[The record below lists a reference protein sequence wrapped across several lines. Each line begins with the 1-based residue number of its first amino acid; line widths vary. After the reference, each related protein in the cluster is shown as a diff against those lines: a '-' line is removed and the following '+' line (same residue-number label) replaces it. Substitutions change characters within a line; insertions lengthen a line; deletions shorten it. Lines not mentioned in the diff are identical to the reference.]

1 MRRDGL
7 RLRDIVEA
15 AGTVADY
22 LAGVTQE
29 QFFAPGL
36 IQDAILRQLIVAGE
50 AAYKTSP
57 EFQQRHPEIPWQKI
71 AGFRHRAVHDYFG
84 IDLDAVWRI
93 ATVELPLL
101 RSGVLSVIAAE
112 FPLESD
118 GHEN

>member
-57 EFQQRHPEIPWQKI
+57 EFQQWHPEIPWQKI
-71 AGFRHRAVHDYFG
+71 AGFRHRAVHD
-84 IDLDAVWRI
+84 
-93 ATVELPLL
+93 
-101 RSGVLSVIAAE
+101 
-112 FPLESD
+112 
-118 GHEN
+118 